1 MKTRGSLKYFVSY
14 CLWKR
19 FFYSNLFQ
27 TPPNLISL
35 TILTILVT
43 LKPKAY
49 YFRLK
54 LEELIN
60 KNVLKLALLGNS
72 FSNLFLQL

>member
-43 LKPKAY
+43 LKSKAY

-54 LEELIN
+54 LEELIH

-72 FSNLFLQL
+72 FSNLFLQV